1 MKPGAESSRLAVIQS
16 GTKVAHISAMVFPL
30 APEDQDSR
38 FHFTSPVMEQINGVV
53 KRVAP
58 TDLGVL
64 ITGESGVGKEV
75 IARRLYSE
83 SRRCEQPFVKINSA
97 ALPDTLIE
105 SELFGHHQ
113 GAFTGANV
121 ARKGL
126 VQTAHQGTLFFDE
139 IAELNPQSQSKV
151 LQIIQDKEFTPLG
164 SNRSVGV
171 DVRIL
176 AATNR
181 NLLVEVESGYFQKEL
196 YYRLNVVQIQVP
208 PLRQCKEDIPG
219 LVSFFLDRYVNE
231 FKKSN
236 LPEIKESH
244 SKLMSRYDW
253 PGNVRELENFVKN
266 LILVEDNRSAFEG
279 LRSKIRERTVKPSLQ
294 PSLLETARMVEAEVE
309 RKVIGRVLKRN
320 GWNRKKTA
328 EMLQISYR
336 SLLSKIKKLEIE

>member
-1 MKPGAESSRLAVIQS
+1 MEK
-16 GTKVAHISAMVFPL
+16 IS
-30 APEDQDSR
+30 
-38 FHFTSPVMEQINGVV
+38 GVV
-53 KRVAP
+53 MRVAP

-75 IARRLYSE
+75 IARRIYSE
-83 SRRCEQPFVKINSA
+83 SCRCEQPFVKINSA
-97 ALPDTLIE
+97 AIPDTLIE

-113 GAFTGANV
+113 GAFTGADTT
-121 ARKGL
+121 RKGL
-126 VQTAHQGTLFFDE
+126 VQMAHQGTLFFDE
-139 IAELNPQSQSKV
+139 IAELSPESQSKV
-151 LQIIQDKEFTPLG
+151 LHIIHDKEFTPLG

-181 NLLVEVESGYFQKEL
+181 NLSDEVGNGRFQKEL

-208 PLRQCKEDIPG
+208 PLRECKEDIPG
-219 LVSFFLDRYVNE
+219 LVEYFLDKYVNE
-231 FKKSN
+231 FKKPKLS
-236 LPEIKESH
+236 EIKADH
-244 SKLMSRYDW
+244 SKLMSLYDW
-253 PGNVRELENFVKN
+253 PGNIRELENFVKS
-266 LILVEDNRSAFEG
+266 LILVEDHRSAFQG
-279 LRSKIRERTVKPSLQ
+279 LRSRIRESKVKPSLQ

-328 EMLQISYR
+328 EMLRISYR

>member
-1 MKPGAESSRLAVIQS
+1 
-16 GTKVAHISAMVFPL
+16 MVVPL
-30 APEDQDSR
+30 APKDQDSLFR
-38 FHFTSPVMEQINGVV
+38 FTSPVVEKISDVV

-75 IARRLYSE
+75 IARRIFLE
-83 SRRCEQPFVKINSA
+83 SSRCKQPFVKINSA
-97 ALPDTLIE
+97 AIPDTLIE

-113 GAFTGANV
+113 GAFTGAN
-121 ARKGL
+121 ATRKGL
-126 VQTAHQGTLFFDE
+126 VQTAHKGTLFFDE
-139 IAELNPQSQSKV
+139 IAELNPESQSKV
-151 LQIIQDKEFTPLG
+151 LHIIHDKEFTPLG

-181 NLLVEVESGYFQKEL
+181 NLWDEVENGRFQKEL

-244 SKLMSRYDW
+244 AKLMSRYDW

>member
-1 MKPGAESSRLAVIQS
+1 MAFS
-16 GTKVAHISAMVFPL
+16 VAPK
-30 APEDQDSR
+30 DRDSR
-38 FHFTSPVMEQINGVV
+38 FRFTSPVMKKISAVV
-53 KRVAP
+53 ERVAP

-75 IARRLYSE
+75 IARRIYSA
-83 SRRCEQPFVKINSA
+83 SRRYEQPFVKINSA
-97 ALPDTLIE
+97 ALPATLIE

-113 GAFTGANV
+113 GAFTGANA

-139 IAELNPQSQSKV
+139 IAELNPASQSKV
-151 LQIIQDKEFTPLG
+151 LHIIHDKEFTPLG

-181 NLLVEVESGYFQKEL
+181 NLLEEVESGRFQKEL

-208 PLRQCKEDIPG
+208 PLRQCREDIPG
-219 LVSFFLDRYVNE
+219 LVEYFLDKYVTE
-231 FKKSN
+231 FKKPN
-236 LPEIKESH
+236 RPEIKASH
-244 SKLMSRYDW
+244 AELMCRYDW
-253 PGNVRELENFVKN
+253 PGNVRELENFVEN
-266 LILVEDNRSAFEG
+266 LILLEDNRSGFES
-279 LRSKIRERTVKPSLQ
+279 LRRKIRESREEPNLK
-294 PSLLETARMVEAEVE
+294 PSLLETARKVEAEVE

-328 EMLQISYR
+328 KMLQISYR